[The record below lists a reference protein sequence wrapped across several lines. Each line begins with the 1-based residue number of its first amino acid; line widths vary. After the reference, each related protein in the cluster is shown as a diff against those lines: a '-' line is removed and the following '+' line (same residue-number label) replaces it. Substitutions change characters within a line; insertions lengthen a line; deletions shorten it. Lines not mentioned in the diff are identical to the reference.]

1 MQPKR
6 SGKLM
11 IAMRLLRLA
20 LGNPLMILRFMHPCW
35 VKKALMFLAR
45 NEWNLQH
52 LLMRAEQFHFQRHQ
66 ESKKLLSERIFPL
79 IARYGLPHSGTEQ
92 G

>member
-6 SGKLM
+6 SGKFM
-11 IAMRLLRLA
+11 TAMRLLRLVF
-20 LGNPLMILRFMHPCW
+20 GNPLMIPRLMHPRR
-35 VKKALMFLAR
+35 VKNVVMFLAK

-52 LLMRAEQFHFQRHQ
+52 LLMRAERFHFQRHQ
-66 ESKKLLSERIFPL
+66 EPKKLLSERIFPL